1 MTPEFCS
8 ELSARIFPGK
18 TQMAQLMRSH
28 NWAETPLGSIEQWS
42 SNLRTAVSICLNSRF
57 PMVIWWGTELILLY
71 NDAWRAVLGN
81 RHPKALGSP
90 GEDIFSENWH
100 IVGPQLYSVLE
111 TGIATWA
118 DDLLI
123 PILRSDYLEEAYYT
137 YSYSP
142 ILSETGEV
150 EGVFTAVAETTERVI
165 GERRLA
171 TLRDLAAQAGK
182 ARTIAQA
189 CQATIDTLGNNLAD
203 IPFAAIYTIEAGG
216 AVLQAQTETAPP
228 LPIDAQSDS
237 FWQLDTVINQ
247 RQPQWIE
254 NLAEQFEAIPVGVLA
269 TPLQQAIVLPLW
281 ASGQK
286 VLSGL
291 LVVGIN
297 PGRRCDNDYRNFFRM
312 AAGHIETAI
321 ANADAYE
328 MERKRVE
335 ALAELD
341 RVKTEFFSNVS
352 HEFRTPLTLMLNPLE
367 EVLGLD
373 SLEHRSQLETVH
385 RNGLRLLKLVN
396 TLLDFSRIEAGRMQ
410 ATYHPIELS
419 TFTAELASVFRTTIE
434 RGGLRFIV
442 QCEGEDQVYVD
453 REMWEKIVLNL
464 ISNAFKFTFEGEIE
478 VLLRRVGESIV
489 FSVRDTGVG
498 IPPEALPQLF
508 ERFHRVSGTQSRS
521 YEGSGIGLALVKE
534 LVDQHGGTISVAS
547 QVGIG
552 TTFTVEIPLGYAHL
566 PKEQVEDQPPQSTPV
581 RVDAFVQEALRWTIE
596 TEIEDDGFAISES
609 EASSCSVR
617 ILVVDDNADL
627 RDYLKGLLTQFYS
640 VETAIDGRDALNRIR
655 RSAPDL
661 ILSDVMLPNL
671 DGFGLLRELRSQP
684 ETQDIPI
691 ILLSA
696 RAGEEARVE
705 GLGAGADDYLV
716 KPFSARELM
725 ARVESALRL
734 SRLRQETTDRER
746 SLRSQAEV
754 AQAQVE
760 TILGSIRD
768 GFIVLDQDWRYVYNN
783 QASLDLAGLTQ
794 DAFLGRCI
802 WEMFPDLVGSEM
814 YHCYHQAMRDQKVAE
829 FEFFY
834 PSWNCWFQ
842 HRVYPT
848 PAGVSAFIAD
858 ITEQKQTEIALR
870 QSEER
875 LKGALSAGRMVAW
888 HWDAQTDEAV
898 QSSNATEIL
907 GIAPVDLITTSQMAR
922 SLIHPEDLP
931 NHLAVLKAAITQED
945 GNYVSRFR
953 LIRPDNQEILWVEDR
968 GTACGDASGALIRIS
983 GMVMDISDRVRL
995 EQERERY
1002 AQQSYR
1008 ILLKEQL
1015 ARQEAERANRLKDE
1029 FLAVLSHELRTP
1041 LNPILGWVSLLR
1053 SGKCNPDQTQKAL
1066 ETIERNAKLQTQLIG
1081 DLLDVSRILQGKL
1094 NLAQEAVDL
1103 AETISAAIET
1113 VQLAADA
1120 KSLKIE
1126 TRIEAVKPVI
1136 GDGGRLQQIVWN
1148 LLSNAV
1154 KFTPANGS
1162 IVVSLTE
1169 ADGFARLQVCDTG
1182 RGIQSSFLPF
1192 VFDYFR
1198 QQDSSSTRSFGGLG
1212 LGLAIVRYLTE
1223 LHGGI
1228 VSVYSAGEGQGA
1240 TFTVKLPVVDRALD
1254 PAHPAHPIEL
1264 SLQGYRVLVV
1274 DDDRDSN
1281 ALATFVLQAAGASVF
1296 SASSGKEALQQ
1307 LSNLQIDLLVSD
1319 IGMPEIDGYELLRQI
1334 RARSIEVPAIA
1345 LTAYAGGADQKCA
1358 ADAGFAAH
1366 LAKPIE
1372 PEHLLAIASTL
1383 LRKTVESAPQSLQSR
1398 MLS

>member
-1 MTPEFCS
+1 MIPESCS

-28 NWAETPLGSIEQWS
+28 NWAETPLGEIEQWS

-142 ILSETGEV
+142 ILSEAGAV

-321 ANADAYE
+321 ANADSYE
-328 MERKRVE
+328 LERKRAE

-341 RVKTEFFSNVS
+341 RAKTEFFSNVS

-367 EVLGLD
+367 EVLTTSSG
-373 SLEHRSQLETVH
+373 EHRSQLETVH

-396 TLLDFSRIEAGRMQ
+396 TLLDFSRIEAGRVQ
-410 ATYHPIELS
+410 AVYRPIELS

-434 RGGLRFIV
+434 RGGLRFTIN
-442 QCEGEDQVYVD
+442 CEGEDRVYVD

-478 VLLRRVGESIV
+478 VSLRRVGESIV

-498 IPPEALPQLF
+498 ISPEALPQLF
-508 ERFHRVSGTQSRS
+508 ERFHRVSGTRSRS

-617 ILVVDDNADL
+617 VLVVDDNADL

-661 ILSDVMLPNL
+661 ILSDVMMPNL
-671 DGFGLLRELRSQP
+671 DGFGLLRELRSHP

-746 SLRSQAEV
+746 LLRSQAEV

-760 TILGSIRD
+760 TILQSIRD

-783 QASLDLAGLTQ
+783 QASLDLTGLTQ

-802 WEMFPDLVGSEM
+802 WEMFPDLVGSEL
-814 YHCYHQAMRDQKVAE
+814 YHCYRQAMRDQEVAE

-834 PSWNCWFQ
+834 PAWNRWFQ

-848 PAGVSAFIAD
+848 PAGISAFISD

-888 HWDAQTDEAV
+888 SWDAQTDEVV
-898 QSSNATEIL
+898 QSNNATEIL
-907 GIAPVDLITTSQMAR
+907 GIAPENLISTSQMVR
-922 SLIHPEDLP
+922 SLIHPGDLP
-931 NHLAVLKAAITQED
+931 KHLAALKAAVTQD
-945 GNYVSRFR
+945 GGNYVSRFR
-953 LIRPDNQEILWVEDR
+953 LIRPDNQGMLWVEDR
-968 GTACGDASGALIRIS
+968 GTVQGDASGRLTRVS
-983 GMVMDISDRVRL
+983 GMVMDISKRVRL
-995 EQERERY
+995 EQERD
-1002 AQQSYR
+1002 R

-1015 ARQEAERANRLKDE
+1015 ARQEADRANRLKDE

-1053 SGKCNPDQTQKAL
+1053 SGKCNATQTQKAL

-1094 NLAQEAVDL
+1094 HLAQEPVDL
-1103 AETISAAIET
+1103 SEIISAAIET

-1126 TRIEAVKPVI
+1126 TRIDAAKPVI
-1136 GDGGRLQQIVWN
+1136 GDARRLQQIVWN

-1154 KFTPANGS
+1154 KFTPAEGL

-1169 ADGFARLQVCDTG
+1169 SEGFAQIQVRDTG
-1182 RGIQSSFLPF
+1182 KGIQSRFLPY

-1198 QQDSSSTRSFGGLG
+1198 QEDGSSTRSFGGLG

-1223 LHGGI
+1223 LHGGS
-1228 VSVYSAGEGQGA
+1228 VSAYSAGEGQGA
-1240 TFTVKLPVVDRALD
+1240 TFTAKLPVVNRVVNSAEPSLD
-1254 PAHPAHPIEL
+1254 PIGQ
-1264 SLQGYRVLVV
+1264 SLQGYRILVV

-1281 ALATFVLQAAGASVF
+1281 ALAAFVLETAGASVF
-1296 SASSGKEALQQ
+1296 VATSATEALQK
-1307 LSNLQIDLLVSD
+1307 LSSLKIDLLVSD
-1319 IGMPEIDGYELLRQI
+1319 IGMPELDGYELLR
-1334 RARSIEVPAIA
+1334 RVRSHSMALPAIA
-1345 LTAYAGGADQKCA
+1345 LTAYAGETAQKHA
-1358 ADAGFAAH
+1358 INAGFQAH

-1372 PEHLLAIASTL
+1372 PEQLLAIASTL